1 MIKKHFTKMHKKIL
15 FFCAKILI
23 FNLVSKMLYTRK
35 EISEKY
41 NSTYQLNK
49 AIENKQIFKI
59 QNSIY
64 SDEKYVNPL
73 AVISKKYPNFIFT
86 MDSAFCYWN
95 LTDVIPDKF
104 CLATKQTSIRMSDE
118 NIKQYFIDNE
128 LFEVGKT
135 TLNVEN
141 IEINIYNK
149 ERMLV
154 ELVRKKNQLPFDYY
168 KEIIN
173 NYRKIVNDLDSF
185 KITEYISY
193 YKNEETLYDRL
204 QSEVY

>member
-1 MIKKHFTKMHKKIL
+1 MI
-15 FFCAKILI
+15 
-23 FNLVSKMLYTRK
+23 YTRK
-35 EISEKY
+35 EVSNVYK
-41 NSTYQLNK
+41 STYQLNK
-49 AIENKQIFKI
+49 ALEEKKVFKI
-59 QNSIY
+59 QNGIY
-64 SDEKYVNPL
+64 SDKEHVNPL

-86 MDSAFCYWN
+86 MDSAFYYYN

-104 CLATKQTSIRMSDE
+104 CLATKRTSIRINDE
-118 NIKQYFIDNE
+118 DIKQYFVDDEVFE
-128 LFEVGKT
+128 LGKT
-135 TLNVEN
+135 TLNVES

-154 ELVRKKNQLPFDYY
+154 ELIRKKNQLPFDYY

-173 NYRKIVNDLDSF
+173 NYRKIVTDLDSF

-193 YKNEETLYDRL
+193 YNNEETLFDRL

>member
-1 MIKKHFTKMHKKIL
+1 
-15 FFCAKILI
+15 
-23 FNLVSKMLYTRK
+23 MLYTRK
-35 EISEKY
+35 EISNIY

-49 AIENKQIFKI
+49 AIKEKKIFKI
-59 QNSIY
+59 QNGIY
-64 SDEKYVNPL
+64 SDEEYVNPL

-86 MDSAFCYWN
+86 MDSAFYYWD

-104 CLATKQTSIRMSDE
+104 CLATKQTSIRINEED
-118 NIKQYFIDNE
+118 IKQYFIDDE
-128 LFEVGKT
+128 VFEVGKT
-135 TLNVEN
+135 TLKVEN

-173 NYRKIVNDLDSF
+173 NYRKIANSLNSY

-193 YKNEETLYDRL
+193 YKNEETLFDRL

>member
-1 MIKKHFTKMHKKIL
+1 MIKKIYKNTQKYLIFCTKM
-15 FFCAKILI
+15 LI
-23 FNLVSKMLYTRK
+23 FNWVSKMLYTRK

-59 QNSIY
+59 QNGIY
-64 SDEKYVNPL
+64 SDEEYVNPL

-86 MDSAFCYWN
+86 MDSAFYYWN

-118 NIKQYFIDNE
+118 DIKQYFIDDE
-128 LFEVGKT
+128 LFEIGKT

-173 NYRKIVNDLDSF
+173 NYRKIVNSLDSF